1 MRRLVLLV
9 ASLCAMMTPD
19 MGTALRAQSL
29 PPARWREIPW
39 PFPRDAW
46 PAGKAFRCDS
56 PACGGDTV
64 LSVRVKLGFCSCT
77 GGVRDDDEVDNVA
90 DVDMITPDF
99 VATGPGEVI
108 KIAHFSGR
116 IRSYEYDAQNQKR
129 RTALGVA
136 LGHQCDLIAVSV
148 NSPMADAPAL
158 KEQAMLRLNS
168 QDVIKWIHRQLGGK

>member
-1 MRRLVLLV
+1 MRRLIILMM
-9 ASLCAMMTPD
+9 SLWAMMTPD

-56 PACGGDTV
+56 PACGEDTV

-90 DVDMITPDF
+90 DVDMITPVF
-99 VATGPGEVI
+99 VATGPGEVHGSQRI
-108 KIAHFSGR
+108 VDHFTRVASRGGLQE
-116 IRSYEYDAQNQKR
+116 IDEYTTTAGVLNLVMKNQY
-129 RTALGVA
+129 V
-136 LGHQCDLIAVSV
+136 
-148 NSPMADAPAL
+148 
-158 KEQAMLRLNS
+158 E
-168 QDVIKWIHRQLGGK
+168 

>member
-1 MRRLVLLV
+1 MRRLIILMM
-9 ASLCAMMTPD
+9 SLWAMMTPD

-56 PACGGDTV
+56 PACGEDPV

-148 NSPMADAPAL
+148 NSPMTDAPAL
-158 KEQAMLRLNS
+158 QEQAMLRLNS
-168 QDVIKWIHRQLGGK
+168 QDVIKWINRQLGGK

>member
-1 MRRLVLLV
+1 MRRIVLLA

-19 MGTALRAQSL
+19 TGTAPRAQSL
-29 PPARWREIPW
+29 QPARWRESPW

-46 PAGKAFRCDS
+46 PAGKAFQCDG
-56 PACGGDTV
+56 PACGGDAV

-99 VATGPGEVI
+99 VATGPGDVI
-108 KIAHFSGR
+108 KVAHFSGR
-116 IRSYEYDAQNQKR
+116 IRNYEYGAPNHKR

-148 NSPMADAPAL
+148 NSSMADAAAL
-158 KEQAMLRLNS
+158 REQAMLRLETH
-168 QDVIKWIHRQLGGK
+168 DVIKWINRQLGEK